1 MLGIKDGKHV
11 VVSED
16 IALRKN
22 GGDFLEELAP
32 GAVYCFDPDGGYH
45 KRQLAPL
52 ALAHCFFEWNYFAD
66 RDSIVEWL
74 YVKKLRR
81 ALGEMLAE
89 ELELERVDF
98 VSYFPRAPEDVA
110 RGLARVS
117 GKPFQPLFYK
127 LRGERAFQGPPPDER
142 SQSISQNIST

>member
-1 MLGIKDGKHV
+1 M
-11 VVSED
+11 
-16 IALRKN
+16 
-22 GGDFLEELAP
+22 
-32 GAVYCFDPDGGYH
+32 
-45 KRQLAPL
+45 APL